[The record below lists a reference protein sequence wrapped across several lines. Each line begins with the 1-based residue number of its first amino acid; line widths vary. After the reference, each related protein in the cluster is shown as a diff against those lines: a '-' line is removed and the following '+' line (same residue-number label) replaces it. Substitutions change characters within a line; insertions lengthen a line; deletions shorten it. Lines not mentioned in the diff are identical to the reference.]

1 MKITV
6 APDSLKES
14 LGSPAAA
21 RAIARGLRKADPSA
35 EIVLVPM
42 ADGGEGT
49 AEAIISATGGS
60 FHSAEVADPLGRRIT
75 GCWGLCGDNKTAVV
89 EIARA
94 SGIELLRPEERNPM
108 LTSTFGTGELIRSA
122 LEFGARRVIVG
133 IGGSATVDGG
143 TGMASAL
150 GVRFLDAD
158 GRAITDCRGGR
169 LRDIREFDMRGLE
182 PRLSGVEIVVA
193 ADVTNPLTGLNG
205 AARTYGPQKGATPEQ
220 VEALERGLVALAD
233 LIRCK
238 LGIDVAG
245 LPGAGAAGGL
255 GAGLVAFLGAHICR
269 GVETVMEAVRLG
281 ERMAGSG
288 LVITAEGRIDWQS
301 AFGKTIAGVASAARA
316 QGIPVVALAGALG
329 PGYETIYP
337 CGVSAVFSI
346 VNRPMEIQEAM
357 EKADELLETAAES
370 VLRLWRASR
379 AEPVERADV
388 RAQRDPS
395 VPEACE
401 RVQTQGP
408 APSAQGEPNR
418 G

>member
-14 LGSPAAA
+14 LASPDAA

-49 AEAIISATGGS
+49 AEAIVSATGGS
-60 FHSAEVADPLGRRIT
+60 FQRTEVADPIGRRIT
-75 GCWGLCGDNKTAVV
+75 ACWGLCGDNSTAVV
-89 EIARA
+89 EMARA
-94 SGIELLRPEERNPM
+94 SGLELLRPEERNPM

-122 LEFGARRVIVG
+122 LDFGVRRIIVG

-158 GRAITDCRGGR
+158 GRTITDCRGGR
-169 LRDIREFDMRGLE
+169 LRDIRDFDVTGLD
-182 PRLSGVEIVVA
+182 PRLSGVEVIVA
-193 ADVTNPLTGLNG
+193 ADVTNPLTGPNG

-220 VEALERGLVALAD
+220 VEALEQGLSGLGD
-233 LIRCK
+233 LIRRK
-238 LGIDVAG
+238 LGKDVAG

-255 GAGLVAFLGAHICR
+255 GAGLIAFLSARICR
-269 GVETVMEAVRLG
+269 GVETVTEAVRLG
-281 ERMAGSG
+281 ERMAGSA

-301 AFGKTIAGVASAARA
+301 AFGKTIAGVAAVARA
-316 QGIPVVALAGALG
+316 QGIPVVALAGSLG

-346 VNRPMEIQEAM
+346 VNRPMELQEAM
-357 EKADELLETAAES
+357 QKADELLEAAAES
-370 VLRLWRASR
+370 ILRLWRASGAAP
-379 AEPVERADV
+379 AERTSAPTGRSARTQEAGERAQSDG
-388 RAQRDPS
+388 PS
-395 VPEACE
+395 
-401 RVQTQGP
+401 
-408 APSAQGEPNR
+408 SARREP
-418 G
+418 GDD